1 MFLITFIIFKPEE
14 TVKPGDSG
22 KKYKD
27 SDYIVNV
34 ENLKEEQDL
43 ANPYMMV

>member
-1 MFLITFIIFKPEE
+1 LITFILFKPEE
-14 TVKPGDSG
+14 TVKLGDSG

-34 ENLKEEQDL
+34 ENLKEEQGL
-43 ANPYMMV
+43 VNLYTMV